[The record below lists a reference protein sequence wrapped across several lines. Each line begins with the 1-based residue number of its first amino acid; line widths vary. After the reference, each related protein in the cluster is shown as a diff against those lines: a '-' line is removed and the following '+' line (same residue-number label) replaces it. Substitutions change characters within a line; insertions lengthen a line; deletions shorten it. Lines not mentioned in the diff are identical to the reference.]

1 MNAPPTLNANEPMMI
16 VAILTSSNDR
26 PAVQTRVA
34 VGGYVTLDSLRE
46 QSLDSF
52 RVKASNGG

>member
-1 MNAPPTLNANEPMMI
+1 MI

-34 VGGYVTLDSLRE
+34 AGGYVTLDSLRE